1 MQDFIRVLRIAMR
14 QRLAV
19 AGVIISSLVIAAFWG
34 INIGAIYPLVEV
46 VFRGDSLPEYVDQQI
61 AKSREQIGVHDRKIE
76 EYKAKLATANE
87 TDRRKL
93 LSRLRIEELGRDA
106 MFKSEILF
114 GRLRPWMD
122 GLPTEPYPTLLFL
135 MGLLLIGTIL
145 KLTAAMINLVLV
157 QMVTER
163 TTMRVRALFYR
174 RALHLDLDEF
184 GDSGSA
190 ELTSRITNDVSQLN
204 GGINTLLG
212 KIIRE
217 PLKLIVCFAGAAFIC
232 WRLLLLIMVV
242 APLLAFISQRL
253 SKLIRKA
260 SRRVMSEMSQ
270 MFGMLNDSF
279 AGIRLVKIYNTQA
292 AERAKFQTGLEA
304 YYQRSMRMAFYTTL
318 ARNTSEFLGTVIV
331 CLGIVAGG
339 YLVINQK
346 THLLGIRMCLHPL
359 EVGQILLFFGFL
371 IGASDPARKLSEV
384 WSDLQRGIAASERV
398 YEVIDRPVRVRN
410 PKEAVTLRRPHQLI
424 SFEDVEFS
432 YPSGPQV
439 LQGINLTIRHGETI
453 ALVGPNGCGKS
464 TLVSLLCR
472 FDDPQR
478 GEVKLDG
485 VPLNQMRFRDI
496 RKRIGLVS
504 QRTTMFEDTI
514 ANNIA
519 YGCHSASRERIIR
532 AAKLAYAD
540 DFIRNKTPDGYETL
554 LGNAR
559 TRLSGGQMQRLALAR
574 AILRDPDILILDEAT
589 SQIDT
594 ESEHLI
600 NQALA
605 SFLKGRTGIL
615 ITHRPSSLMLADR
628 VIVMQDGQIA
638 AEGKHEELLATDR
651 FYQSLCRSA
660 EANQAA

>member
-87 TDRRKL
+87 TDRTKL

-439 LQGINLTIRHGETI
+439 LHGINLTIRHGETI

-519 YGCHSASRERIIR
+519 YGCHSANRERIIR

-628 VIVMQDGQIA
+628 VMVMQDGQIA

>member
-1 MQDFIRVLRIAMR
+1 
-14 QRLAV
+14 
-19 AGVIISSLVIAAFWG
+19 
-34 INIGAIYPLVEV
+34 
-46 VFRGDSLPEYVDQQI
+46 
-61 AKSREQIGVHDRKIE
+61 
-76 EYKAKLATANE
+76 
-87 TDRRKL
+87 
-93 LSRLRIEELGRDA
+93 
-106 MFKSEILF
+106 
-114 GRLRPWMD
+114 
-122 GLPTEPYPTLLFL
+122 
-135 MGLLLIGTIL
+135 
-145 KLTAAMINLVLV
+145 
-157 QMVTER
+157 
-163 TTMRVRALFYR
+163 
-174 RALHLDLDEF
+174 
-184 GDSGSA
+184 
-190 ELTSRITNDVSQLN
+190 
-204 GGINTLLG
+204 
-212 KIIRE
+212 
-217 PLKLIVCFAGAAFIC
+217 
-232 WRLLLLIMVV
+232 
-242 APLLAFISQRL
+242 
-253 SKLIRKA
+253 
-260 SRRVMSEMSQ
+260 
-270 MFGMLNDSF
+270 
-279 AGIRLVKIYNTQA
+279 
-292 AERAKFQTGLEA
+292 
-304 YYQRSMRMAFYTTL
+304 
-318 ARNTSEFLGTVIV
+318 
-331 CLGIVAGG
+331 
-339 YLVINQK
+339 
-346 THLLGIRMCLHPL
+346 
-359 EVGQILLFFGFL
+359 
-371 IGASDPARKLSEV
+371 V

-439 LQGINLTIRHGETI
+439 LHGINLTIRHGETI

>member
-87 TDRRKL
+87 TDRTKL

-253 SKLIRKA
+253 SKLIRNA

>member
-46 VFRGDSLPEYVDQQI
+46 VFRGDSLPEYVDQRI
-61 AKSREQIGVHDRKIE
+61 AKSREQIGVHDRKID

-106 MFKSEILF
+106 MIKSEILF
-114 GRLRPWMD
+114 ARLRPWMD

-145 KLTAAMINLVLV
+145 KLTAAIINLVLV

-253 SKLIRKA
+253 SKLIRNA

-410 PKEAVTLRRPHQLI
+410 PKEAVTLPRPHQLI

-439 LQGINLTIRHGETI
+439 LHGINLAIRHGETI

-472 FDDPQR
+472 FDDPQH

-519 YGCHSASRERIIR
+519 YGCHRVSREQIVR

-540 DFIRNKTPDGYETL
+540 DFIRNKTPDGYETM

-638 AEGKHEELLATDR
+638 AEGTHEELLASDR

>member
-540 DFIRNKTPDGYETL
+540 EFIRNKTPDGYETL

-605 SFLKGRTGIL
+605 SFLNGRTGIL

>member
-61 AKSREQIGVHDRKIE
+61 AKSREQIGVHDRKID

-87 TDRRKL
+87 TDRTKL

-439 LQGINLTIRHGETI
+439 LHGINLTIRHGETI

-472 FDDPQR
+472 FDDPQH

-519 YGCHSASRERIIR
+519 YGCHRVSREQVVR

-638 AEGKHEELLATDR
+638 AEGTHEELLASDR

>member
-61 AKSREQIGVHDRKIE
+61 AKSREQIGVHDRKID

-87 TDRRKL
+87 TDRTKL

>member
-1 MQDFIRVLRIAMR
+1 
-14 QRLAV
+14 
-19 AGVIISSLVIAAFWG
+19 
-34 INIGAIYPLVEV
+34 
-46 VFRGDSLPEYVDQQI
+46 
-61 AKSREQIGVHDRKIE
+61 
-76 EYKAKLATANE
+76 
-87 TDRRKL
+87 
-93 LSRLRIEELGRDA
+93 
-106 MFKSEILF
+106 
-114 GRLRPWMD
+114 MD

-163 TTMRVRALFYR
+163 TTMRVRAFFYR

>member
-87 TDRRKL
+87 TDRTKL

-163 TTMRVRALFYR
+163 TTMRVRAYFYR

>member
-61 AKSREQIGVHDRKIE
+61 AKSREQIGVHDRKID

-87 TDRRKL
+87 TDRTKL

-253 SKLIRKA
+253 SKLIRNA

-439 LQGINLTIRHGETI
+439 LHGINLTIRHGETI

>member
-1 MQDFIRVLRIAMR
+1 
-14 QRLAV
+14 
-19 AGVIISSLVIAAFWG
+19 
-34 INIGAIYPLVEV
+34 
-46 VFRGDSLPEYVDQQI
+46 
-61 AKSREQIGVHDRKIE
+61 
-76 EYKAKLATANE
+76 
-87 TDRRKL
+87 
-93 LSRLRIEELGRDA
+93 

-163 TTMRVRALFYR
+163 TTMRVRAFFYR

>member
-61 AKSREQIGVHDRKIE
+61 AKSREQIGVHDRKID

-87 TDRRKL
+87 TDRTKL

-163 TTMRVRALFYR
+163 TTMRVRAFFYR

>member
-87 TDRRKL
+87 TDRTKL

-163 TTMRVRALFYR
+163 TTMRVRAYFYR

-304 YYQRSMRMAFYTTL
+304 YYQRSMRMAIYTTL

-439 LQGINLTIRHGETI
+439 LHGINLTIRHGETI

>member
-87 TDRRKL
+87 TDRTKL

-519 YGCHSASRERIIR
+519 YGCHGASRERIIR

-540 DFIRNKTPDGYETL
+540 EFIRNKTPDGYETL

-605 SFLKGRTGIL
+605 SFLNGRTGIL

>member
-46 VFRGDSLPEYVDQQI
+46 VFRGDSLPEYVDQRI

-163 TTMRVRALFYR
+163 TTMRVRAFFYR

-439 LQGINLTIRHGETI
+439 LRGINLTIRHGETI

>member
-87 TDRRKL
+87 TDRTKL

-163 TTMRVRALFYR
+163 TTMRVRAFFYR

-253 SKLIRKA
+253 SKLIRNA

>member
-87 TDRRKL
+87 TDRTKL

-163 TTMRVRALFYR
+163 TTMRVRAFFYR

>member
-87 TDRRKL
+87 TDRTKL

-540 DFIRNKTPDGYETL
+540 EFIRNKTPDGYETL

-605 SFLKGRTGIL
+605 SFLNGRTGIL

>member
-87 TDRRKL
+87 ADRRKL

-540 DFIRNKTPDGYETL
+540 EFIRNKTPDGYETL

-605 SFLKGRTGIL
+605 SFLNGRTGIL

>member
-87 TDRRKL
+87 TDRTKL

-163 TTMRVRALFYR
+163 TTMRVRAFFYR

-439 LQGINLTIRHGETI
+439 LHGINLTIRHGETI

>member
-87 TDRRKL
+87 TDRTKL

>member
-87 TDRRKL
+87 TDRTKL

-605 SFLKGRTGIL
+605 SFLNGRTGIL

>member
-1 MQDFIRVLRIAMR
+1 
-14 QRLAV
+14 
-19 AGVIISSLVIAAFWG
+19 
-34 INIGAIYPLVEV
+34 
-46 VFRGDSLPEYVDQQI
+46 
-61 AKSREQIGVHDRKIE
+61 
-76 EYKAKLATANE
+76 
-87 TDRRKL
+87 
-93 LSRLRIEELGRDA
+93 
-106 MFKSEILF
+106 
-114 GRLRPWMD
+114 
-122 GLPTEPYPTLLFL
+122 
-135 MGLLLIGTIL
+135 
-145 KLTAAMINLVLV
+145 
-157 QMVTER
+157 
-163 TTMRVRALFYR
+163 MRVRAFFYR

>member
-163 TTMRVRALFYR
+163 TTMRVRAFFYR

>member
-87 TDRRKL
+87 TDRTKL

-163 TTMRVRALFYR
+163 TTMRVRAYFYR

-439 LQGINLTIRHGETI
+439 LHGINLTIRHGETI

>member
-61 AKSREQIGVHDRKIE
+61 AKSREQIGVHDRKID

-87 TDRRKL
+87 TDRTKL

-439 LQGINLTIRHGETI
+439 LHGINLTIRHGETI

>member
-1 MQDFIRVLRIAMR
+1 
-14 QRLAV
+14 
-19 AGVIISSLVIAAFWG
+19 
-34 INIGAIYPLVEV
+34 
-46 VFRGDSLPEYVDQQI
+46 
-61 AKSREQIGVHDRKIE
+61 
-76 EYKAKLATANE
+76 
-87 TDRRKL
+87 L

>member
-61 AKSREQIGVHDRKIE
+61 AKSREQIGVHDRKID

-87 TDRRKL
+87 TDRTKL

-410 PKEAVTLRRPHQLI
+410 PKESVTLRRPHQLI

-439 LQGINLTIRHGETI
+439 LHGINLTIRHGETI

-472 FDDPQR
+472 FDDPQH

-519 YGCHSASRERIIR
+519 YGCHRVSREQVVR

-638 AEGKHEELLATDR
+638 AEGTHEELLASDR

>member
-1 MQDFIRVLRIAMR
+1 
-14 QRLAV
+14 
-19 AGVIISSLVIAAFWG
+19 VIISSLVIAAFWG

-61 AKSREQIGVHDRKIE
+61 AKSREQIGVHDRKID

-87 TDRRKL
+87 TDRTKL

-163 TTMRVRALFYR
+163 TTMRVRAFFYR

>member
-46 VFRGDSLPEYVDQQI
+46 VFRGDSLPEYVDQRI

-87 TDRRKL
+87 TDRTKL

-163 TTMRVRALFYR
+163 TTMRVRAFFYR

>member
-87 TDRRKL
+87 TDRTKL

-163 TTMRVRALFYR
+163 TTMRVRAYFYR

-292 AERAKFQTGLEA
+292 VERAKFQTGLEA

-439 LQGINLTIRHGETI
+439 LHGINLTIRHGETI

>member
-87 TDRRKL
+87 TDRTKL

-163 TTMRVRALFYR
+163 TTMRVRAFFYR

-519 YGCHSASRERIIR
+519 YGCHGASRERIIR

-540 DFIRNKTPDGYETL
+540 EFIRNKTPDGYETL